1 MKRIFTWS
9 DKQYESFALLLV
21 IAFGLVVCLTQG
33 KPYPKPYYATPAV
46 SGEYPELEMD
56 ADTVVEAGEYLYVL
70 LSPAQGIVQVYD
82 LSGTYRQTLF
92 FDCHNNGCFSLAAS
106 GETAYVR
113 DKVGNVY
120 VLNNGE
126 FDRFLKKSDLSELP
140 KGLDFHATSSSEGY
154 EIRKNTVWR
163 ITVEGEECIIPAPT
177 VSIRTIIRN
186 VWLGC
191 ITLIGIVLSVW
202 RIKYGS
208 KRGAKWCR

>member
-1 MKRIFTWS
+1 MKPKPR
-9 DKQYESFALLLV
+9 KLLALILMAGCILLV
-21 IAFGLVVCLTQG
+21 CLSYR
-33 KPYPKPYYATPAV
+33 KPYPKTHYATPAV
-46 SGEYPELEMD
+46 SDQYPELEMD

-70 LSPAQGIVQVYD
+70 LSPGEGIVQVYD
-82 LSGTYRQTLF
+82 LSGTYRHTLF
-92 FDCHNNGCFSLAAS
+92 FDCHLNGGFSLAAF
-106 GETAYVR
+106 GETAYVQ
-113 DKVGNVY
+113 DMVGNVY

-140 KGLDFHATSSSEGY
+140 EGLDFYATSSSEGY

-163 ITVEGEECIIPAPT
+163 ITVEGEECIIPAST

-186 VWLGC
+186 VLLGC

-208 KRGAKWCR
+208 KRGAK